1 MDYEAVNAMLV
12 MFGQQPIPEP
22 PEGSEKEKLQH
33 LLDIYTDRLIAANP
47 GKYDSIPRD
56 IIPEAIIQGLRT
68 RIAEL

>member
-12 MFGQQPIPEP
+12 MFGQSPIPEP
-22 PEGSEKEKLQH
+22 KEGSEKEKLTH
-33 LLDIYTDRLIAANP
+33 LLDVYTDRLIAANP

-56 IIPEAIIQGLRT
+56 IIPETIIQGLRT

>member
-1 MDYEAVNAMLV
+1 MNYEAFNDMLV
-12 MFGQQPIPEP
+12 LLGQQPIPEP
-22 PEGSEKEKLQH
+22 KEGSEKEKLQH
-33 LLDIYTDRLIAANP
+33 ILDVYTDRLIAANP

>member
-12 MFGQQPIPEP
+12 MFGQSPIPEP
-22 PEGSEKEKLQH
+22 KEGSEKEKLTH
-33 LLDIYTDRLIAANP
+33 LLDVYTDRLIAATP

-56 IIPEAIIQGLRT
+56 IIPEIIIQGLRT

>member
-12 MFGQQPIPEP
+12 MFGQQPISEPE
-22 PEGSEKEKLQH
+22 EGSEKEKLQY
-33 LLDIYTDRLIAANP
+33 LLDVYTDRVIAANP